1 MSNKIYTIKF
11 AEAHLNA
18 ITNALAAHPWK
29 DVAPIMASIG
39 QQVQA
44 QRQDEA
50 DLPLE
55 AAE

>member
-1 MSNKIYTIKF
+1 MSNKVYTLKL

-18 ITNALAAHPWK
+18 ITNALSQHAWK

-39 QQVQA
+39 SQVQA
-44 QRQDEA
+44 QRKEEA
-50 DLPLE
+50 ELPLE

>member
-1 MSNKIYTIKF
+1 MSNKVYTLKI

-29 DVAPIMASIG
+29 DVASIMASIG
-39 QQVQA
+39 SQVQA
-44 QRQDEA
+44 QRKDEA
-50 DLPLE
+50 ELPLE